1 MTIHRVGA
9 ARRNGHSRP
18 WPVLRGLTRCRW
30 WGGRRPEWCSAPR
43 AADRRGGKRTRPRSR
58 QLLATLVAGFVAAGC
73 SSGASTTPEPS
84 TSTSSIATST
94 TLDQGEQAILEAY
107 RRYWQIYIAVGSEMK
122 LPDPRLAE
130 VATGEGLRTL
140 GSGFLAD
147 KAGGH
152 VLRGTIDLAPKV
164 VELAPDKALVRDCYA
179 SHILVVDAATGRPL
193 GPERP
198 ERVLVTV
205 TLVPENGTWKVL
217 GIRHE
222 GDGCNP
228 SG

>member
-1 MTIHRVGA
+1 M
-9 ARRNGHSRP
+9 
-18 WPVLRGLTRCRW
+18 VLR
-30 WGGRRPEWCSAPR
+30 PR

-58 QLLATLVAGFVAAGC
+58 HLLVTVAAGLVAAGC
-73 SSGASTTPEPS
+73 SSSASTTPEP
-84 TSTSSIATST
+84 TASTSSIATST
-94 TLDQGEQAILEAY
+94 TLDKDEQAVLDAY

-140 GSGFLAD
+140 GSAFLAD

-152 VLRGTIDLAPKV
+152 LLRGTIDLAPKV
-164 VELAPDKALVRDCYA
+164 VDLAPDKALVRDCYA

-205 TLVPENGTWKVL
+205 TLVPENGAWKVL

>member
-1 MTIHRVGA
+1 MGPLH
-9 ARRNGHSRP
+9 P
-18 WPVLRGLTRCRW
+18 WPMLRGLAGCRW
-30 WGGRRPEWCSAPR
+30 WGGKCPEWFSAPR
-43 AADRRGGKRTRPRSR
+43 AADRRGGKRTRPISR
-58 QLLATLVAGFVAAGC
+58 QLLVALLAGFVAAGC
-73 SSGASTTPEPS
+73 SSSASTTPKPTAS
-84 TSTSSIATST
+84 TPFTATST
-94 TLDQGEQAILEAY
+94 TLDQGEQAVVDAY

-140 GSGFLAD
+140 GSAFLAD

-205 TLVPENGTWKVL
+205 TLVPESGTWKVL

>member
-1 MTIHRVGA
+1 MTN
-9 ARRNGHSRP
+9 RRGGSVSSHGCSHAGSTLP
-18 WPVLRGLTRCRW
+18 GLAGCRL
-30 WGGRRPEWCSAPR
+30 WGGKCPEWCSAPR
-43 AADRRGGKRTRPRSR
+43 AADGRGGKRTRPRSR
-58 QLLATLVAGFVAAGC
+58 QLLITVVAGLVAAGC
-73 SSGASTTPEPS
+73 SSSASKTPEPGSS
-84 TSTSSIATST
+84 TSIATST
-94 TLDQGEQAILEAY
+94 TLDKGEQTVLDAY
-107 RRYWQIYIAVGSEMK
+107 RRYWQVYIAVGTEMK

-140 GSGFLAD
+140 GSAFLAD

-152 VLRGTIDLAPKV
+152 LLRGTIDLAPKV
-164 VELAPDKALVRDCYA
+164 VDLAPDKALVRDCYA